1 MKEFRGDV
9 GYMPPML
16 AGRWEEPVGDPAW
29 SYEMKY
35 DGVRVIACVD
45 SGTIRL
51 YSRTGRDLQG
61 FPEIDGLGDRLK
73 VSRAVLDG
81 ELVVLGEDGRPCFTS
96 TMKRLRRRRPMGPEG
111 RVYLFDALVWDANDL
126 RDEGL
131 QRRREILLTGV
142 DWGGSVH
149 YSPSVG
155 GDMGSDLLRQAD
167 LLGFEGVMAKRR
179 DSPYVHGRSHAW
191 RKIRISATARA
202 VIGGLVGHEEV
213 SVLVGVGDGG
223 HYRYLGR
230 VSVPSSHGDLEELAR
245 LRRRSR
251 RADSPFENCSAPD
264 VDWVEPVRCCR
275 IRYAEITPGGR
286 LRHPVYGGLIR
297 PPVNESVW
305 LQLERNRALDA
316 NSTDNGVMVDFCPK
330 RVLLDMGIGMRATR
344 ASALID
350 DREVPLTNLEKV
362 LWPDVGLTKG
372 DVIAYYRV
380 ISEGLLCY
388 IRGRPL
394 KVTRHPDGPSGE
406 SFFQRRIPP
415 NSPPWLRGVEVEGRQ
430 YVVCDDVA
438 TLIWLVN
445 SAAFEIHPLPF
456 RHPDRGPD
464 LLLLD
469 LDPAVPAGL
478 AEACRGAVLIEQLL
492 SELGISSWV
501 KTSGGRGVH
510 VAVPLEAGCSEEQVT
525 SLAHILGQF
534 LVQARGDL
542 FTIER
547 SRGRRRGKVY
557 VDYLQNRRGATVIA
571 PYCIR
576 PREGAPVSTPVTWDE
591 MYRALRGELPVF
603 SPAAVVDRFSR
614 KGDPWKDLLA
624 VRHPVE
630 GILQRLRERYEGR

>member
-297 PPVNESVW
+297 PPVNESAW

-406 SFFQRRIPP
+406 GFFQRRIPP